1 MCFIIQMSFSDSTV
15 IHSEAF
21 HELTQRI
28 SNLPLDEKNVSFN
41 KTVILFEAA
50 LRENEIKIS

>member
-1 MCFIIQMSFSDSTV
+1 MSFSDSTV